1 MTENG
6 KGQTG
11 VFIAAAAATL
21 VIVVLFSFFS
31 GPDAATPEE
40 ATAPSRIAIHSNRI
54 EEESFFL
61 YFAEREGRFLTSEER
76 TVSTAK
82 DPWQLSQKIIAALIE
97 GPERGSART
106 LSADTRL
113 RALYLTEPKL
123 AVVDF
128 SREIR
133 GEPKGAASELLTVYS
148 VVNSLAVNIPEV
160 DAVRILIEGGRAE
173 TLSGHID
180 ISEPLTPDMLLVR

>member
-1 MTENG
+1 MTDNG

-11 VFIAAAAATL
+11 VFIAAAVATL
-21 VIVVLFSFFS
+21 LIVILFSFWT
-31 GPDAATPEE
+31 GPDAATPEA
-40 ATAPSRIAIHSNRI
+40 ATIPRHATPANRI

-76 TVSTAK
+76 TVSTTN

-106 LSADTRL
+106 LPAATRL
-113 RALYLTEPKL
+113 RALYIMAPKV

-128 SREIR
+128 SRDIS
-133 GEPKGAASELLTVYS
+133 GEPKGASSELLTVYS
-148 VVNSLAVNIPEV
+148 VVNSLAVNIPEI
-160 DAVRILIEGGRAE
+160 DTVRILIEGSRAE

>member
-21 VIVVLFSFFS
+21 VIAVLFSLFS
-31 GPDAATPEE
+31 GPDAETRETTSPPLPVSH
-40 ATAPSRIAIHSNRI
+40 TSRI

-61 YFAEREGRFLTSEER
+61 YFAEREGHFLTSEER
-76 TVSTAK
+76 TASTAK
-82 DPWQLSQKIIAALIE
+82 GPWQLSKKIIAALID
-97 GPERGSART
+97 GPERGNART
-106 LSADTRL
+106 LPADTRL
-113 RALYLTEPKL
+113 RALYITEPKV

-133 GEPKGAASELLTVYS
+133 GEPRGAASELLTVYS
-148 VVNSLAVNIPEV
+148 VVNALAVNIPEI
-160 DAVRILIEGGRAE
+160 DAVRILIEGQRAE